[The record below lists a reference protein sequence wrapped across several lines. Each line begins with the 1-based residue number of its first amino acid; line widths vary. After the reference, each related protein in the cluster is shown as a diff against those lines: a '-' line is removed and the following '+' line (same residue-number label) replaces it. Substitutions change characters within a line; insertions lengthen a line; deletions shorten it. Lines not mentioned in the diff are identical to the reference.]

1 MRQTLFIAPLRPL
14 LGLALVLFVA
24 PAAGARADDADAVV
38 PMPPAL
44 PVASAPL
51 VSAVGLPA
59 AADALGTL
67 DLAAEAA
74 LDPEALLRLA
84 RSGVAALGP
93 LSIGTPDAGLL
104 LNPVPM
110 PSGPYWR
117 LRHPLDA
124 FGTAETIA
132 FIVTAIEDVEA
143 RFPGSPRLVIGDI
156 SRCDGGQLSRH
167 RSHQAGRDADIGFYY
182 AKGGLADFATARR
195 ARELDL
201 RRTWAL
207 VRAFLTDT
215 DVERIFLDKSLIAVL
230 YAYARSTENED
241 RDWLDDVFGRLG
253 GDQKGIIQHV
263 KGHKDHM
270 HVRFFNQKAQEYG
283 RVAYPVLVEEG
294 ALPPPRLTHRAHR
307 GETVASL
314 AARFHTTPAA
324 IREANRMRSSTS
336 RLRTGHSYVIPVRVM
351 PGELT
356 PVVIPPRRLPPGHS
370 ASAERRPEAPQLSSG
385 VIHAGAGGGS

>member
-1 MRQTLFIAPLRPL
+1 MRPTTCTSPLRAL
-14 LGLALVLFVA
+14 LGLALALLVA
-24 PAAGARADDADAVV
+24 PATPALADDADALV
-38 PMPPAL
+38 PMPAA
-44 PVASAPL
+44 VAMASAPL
-51 VSAVGLPA
+51 TPPA
-59 AADALGTL
+59 AAPGDADDALGSL
-67 DLAAEAA
+67 DAVASAAAV
-74 LDPEALLRLA
+74 DPETLLKLA
-84 RSGVAALGP
+84 RSGVASLGP

-110 PSGPYWR
+110 PSGSYWR

-124 FGTAETIA
+124 YGTAETIA

-143 RFPGSPRLVIGDI
+143 RFPGSPALVIGDI
-156 SRCDGGQLSRH
+156 SRSDGGQLSRH
-167 RSHQAGRDADIGFYY
+167 RSHQAGRDADVGFYY
-182 AKGGLADFATARR
+182 ARGGLADFAVARR
-195 ARELDL
+195 ARDLDL

-215 DVERIFLDKSLIAVL
+215 DVDRIFVDKSLIAVL
-230 YAYARSTENED
+230 FAYARSTENED
-241 RDWLDDVFGRLG
+241 RDWLDDVFGRKG
-253 GDQKGIIQHV
+253 GGQKGIIQHV

-283 RVAYPVLVEEG
+283 RLAYPVLVEEG

-324 IREANRMRSSTS
+324 IREANRMRGS
-336 RLRTGHSYVIPVRVM
+336 RLRTGHSYLIPVRVM

-356 PVVIPPRRLPPGHS
+356 PVVVPPRRLPPGRS
-370 ASAERRPEAPQLSSG
+370 ASAERLPVAPQLSSG
-385 VIHAGAGGGS
+385 VIHAGAGGGW

>member
-1 MRQTLFIAPLRPL
+1 MRQTTCSVPLRSL
-14 LGLALVLFVA
+14 LGLALVLLVA
-24 PAAGARADDADAVV
+24 PPNRARADDADALV
-38 PMPPAL
+38 PMPPTQ

-51 VSAVGLPA
+51 PPAPIGLPA
-59 AADALGTL
+59 AGDALASL
-67 DLAAEAA
+67 DVAAGAA

-84 RSGVAALGP
+84 HSGVAALGP

-110 PSGPYWR
+110 PSGPYWS
-117 LRHPLDA
+117 LRHPLEA

-132 FIVTAIEDVEA
+132 FIITAIEDVEA

-156 SRCDGGQLSRH
+156 SRSDGGQLSRH

-182 AKGGLADFATARR
+182 ARGGLADFAIARR
-195 ARELDL
+195 ARDLDL

-215 DVERIFLDKSLIAVL
+215 DVDRIFVDKSLIAVL
-230 YAYARSTENED
+230 YAYARGTEKED

-253 GDQKGIIQHV
+253 GGQKGIIQHV
-263 KGHKDHM
+263 KGHRDHM
-270 HVRFFNQKAQEYG
+270 HVRFFNRQAQEYG
-283 RVAYPVLVEEG
+283 RLVYPVLVEEG

-307 GETVASL
+307 GETVTSL

-324 IREANRMRSSTS
+324 IREANRMRGS

-356 PVVIPPRRLPPGHS
+356 PVVVPARRLPPAHS
-370 ASAERRPEAPQLSSG
+370 AQTERSPLELQLSSG
-385 VIHAGAGGGS
+385 VNHAGAGGGS